1 MRYVIRYSIAAV
13 LVLLLNGSVALAE
26 TVPVQEDLKQTI
38 DYLLDS
44 VARSDASFIR
54 NGQTY
59 TPKEAAAHMKTK
71 YDYFKWMIKT
81 PEDFIRLAGSRS
93 LLSGRPYLVKTKDGK
108 EIEAA
113 DWLGKVLSDYRAAR
127 KDSQREKR

>member
-1 MRYVIRYSIAAV
+1 MRYVIRYSIAV
-13 LVLLLNGSVALAE
+13 ILVFALSGGVAFAQ
-26 TVPVQEDLKQTI
+26 TAAAPEDLKQTVQ
-38 DYLLDS
+38 YLLDF
-44 VARSDASFIR
+44 VAKSDLSFIR

-81 PEDFIRLAGSRS
+81 PEDFIRLAGSKS

-108 EIEAA
+108 EIETA
-113 DWLGKVLSDYRAAR
+113 DWLGKILNDYRAWR
-127 KDSQREKR
+127 KDSQKDQR